1 MNENWLLIDSGGTKS
16 HIMLTASDGEILNET
31 VCPGIGL
38 AVDHENEPLDDF
50 SGVIRSL
57 CEGVRVDRAVVN
69 LGGKNNRQV
78 YNVLADCV
86 PGADIHV
93 LRESSG
99 VLADSMR
106 AHFGADVIV
115 LMGTGVIVIGRGSKG
130 MFIADGWGVNIGDVA
145 SGYWIGLQ
153 AIQRSLAALEDPD
166 AWTPLAAEVTGHSAP
181 FAAADTGDVQMQ
193 LRDQARAHIGLP
205 LDRAR
210 VAALTKKVR
219 QFAESGD
226 PMALS
231 ILNDAGTGMANT
243 VARTLKACGREEA
256 PRVLVIGGVAGLSH
270 LWGDAFDQRL
280 KSLFPQAE
288 WEARQCDIL
297 EGCKA
302 YAQNLMNRRKNI

>member
-1 MNENWLLIDSGGTKS
+1 MSENWLLIDSGGTKS

-38 AVDHENEPLDDF
+38 AVDLENEPLDEF
-50 SGVIRSL
+50 SGVIRTL
-57 CEGVRVDRAVVN
+57 CEDVHVDRAVVN
-69 LGGKNNRQV
+69 LGGKNERQV
-78 YNVLADCV
+78 HNVIAGCL
-86 PGADIHV
+86 PGTEVHV

-99 VLADSMR
+99 ILADAMR

-115 LMGTGVIVIGRGSKG
+115 LMGTGVIVIGRGPKG

-153 AIQRSLAALEDPD
+153 AIQRSLKALEDPF
-166 AWTPLAAEVTGHSAP
+166 AWTPLAAEVTGHAVP
-181 FAAADTGDVQMQ
+181 FTAAETGDRQMQ

-210 VAALTKKVR
+210 VAALTRKVR
-219 QFAESGD
+219 QFAEKGD
-226 PMALS
+226 PMAVS
-231 ILNDAGTGMANT
+231 ILNDAGSGMADT
-243 VARTLKACGREEA
+243 VARTLRACGREEA
-256 PRVLVIGGVAGLSH
+256 PRVLIIGGVAGLSH

-280 KSLFPQAE
+280 KALFPQAA

-297 EGCKA
+297 DGCKA
-302 YAQNLMNRRKNI
+302 YAQNLMNRSKSI